1 MSYNYSL
8 NYRTFDELVADVS
21 TDFRKYKL
29 SDSIFPEDLIKI
41 ARKVN
46 YDLGLRINQTRE
58 VVIEVEK
65 GKAKLPNDFSILN
78 FALSCGSYKAKQYL
92 PQGTQ
97 VEEKII
103 GKVLPEY
110 QVAPPETV
118 DLCEVELEPEPC
130 DPCDPC
136 AQCGQETACEP
147 CSTCCANPDSC
158 TINCDGEL
166 VQLVQ
171 TLTSE
176 TRTFTHTHPIKILSN
191 SRDIDCDCPNLYWDS
206 PYTAY
211 IKDGWLYMS
220 YETGKVYLNYEGLL
234 QNEEGD
240 LLVPDHE
247 FLNEYYEYALK
258 DRILENL
265 IMNDEEMNPNKIQ
278 LIKQGLRAARNNA
291 LNVVNTPNFAELR
304 DLYQANRNAQ
314 HSKFYDMFKSHPRR
328 RDIQRVNHNR
338 KPWR

>member
-1 MSYNYSL
+1 M
-8 NYRTFDELVADVS
+8 ADVS

-29 SDSIFPEDLIKI
+29 QDLIFPEDLIKV

-58 VVIEVEK
+58 VVIDVEK
-65 GKAKLPNDFSILN
+65 GKAKLPNDFNVLN
-78 FALSCGSYKAKQYL
+78 FALSCGKVSIKQYL
-92 PQGTQ
+92 PQGTH

-103 GKVLPEY
+103 GKVTPEY
-110 QVAPPETV
+110 QEAPPETV
-118 DLCEVELEPEPC
+118 DLCEVELEEEPC

-136 AQCGQETACEP
+136 AQCGEETNCEP
-147 CSTCCANPDSC
+147 CNTCCANPDSC
-158 TINCDGEL
+158 TINCDGDL

-171 TLTSE
+171 TVTSE
-176 TRTFTHTHPIKILSN
+176 TRTYGHTHPIKILSGTK
-191 SRDIDCDCPNLYWDS
+191 DIDCDCPNLYWDS

-220 YETGKVYLNYEGLL
+220 YKTGKVYLNYEGAL
-234 QNEEGD
+234 QNEYGE

-258 DRILENL
+258 DRIIENL
-265 IMNDEEMNPNKIQ
+265 IMNDDEVNPNKIQ
-278 LIKQGLRAARNNA
+278 LIKAGLRSARNNA
-291 LNVVNTPNFAELR
+291 LNVVNTPNFGELR

-314 HSKFYDMFKSHPRR
+314 YSKYYDMFKSHPRR
-328 RDIQRVNHNR
+328 RDFQRVNHNIR
-338 KPWR
+338 PWR

>member
-8 NYRTFDELVADVS
+8 QYRTFDDLLADVS

-29 SDSIFPEDLIKI
+29 NDHIFPEDLIKI

-58 VVIEVEK
+58 VVLDVEK
-65 GKAKLPNDFSILN
+65 GRTKLPNDFNVLN
-78 FALSCGSYKAKQYL
+78 FALSCGKYTVKQYL
-92 PQGTQ
+92 PQGTH

-118 DLCEVELEPEPC
+118 DMCEVELEPEPC

-136 AQCGQETACEP
+136 AQCGEP
-147 CSTCCANPDSC
+147 TNCNPCQSCCANPDSC
-158 TINCDGEL
+158 TINCDGDL

-176 TRTFTHTHPIKILSN
+176 TRTYTHTHPIKILQGTK
-191 SRDIDCDCPNLYWDS
+191 DIDCDCPNLYWDS
-206 PYTAY
+206 PFTAY

-220 YETGKVYLNYEGLL
+220 YQTGKVYLNYEGLL
-234 QNEEGD
+234 EDEEGN

-265 IMNDEEMNPNKIQ
+265 IMNDEEINPNKIQ
-278 LIKQGLRAARNNA
+278 LIKAGLRAARNNA

-304 DLYQANRNAQ
+304 DLYQANKGAMYN
-314 HSKFYDMFKSHPRR
+314 KYYDMFKSHPRR
-328 RDIQRVNHNR
+328 RDFQRLNENR
-338 KPWR
+338 RPWR